1 MRAFSAR
8 SLKYWHRRFSF
19 ACAAISSGRMPIR
32 PYLHVPLKLKPFK
45 I

>member
-1 MRAFSAR
+1 MN
-8 SLKYWHRRFSF
+8 YWHRRFSF
-19 ACAAISSGRMPIR
+19 TCADIR

>member
-1 MRAFSAR
+1 MTGKSAVPVSHR
-8 SLKYWHRRFSF
+8 HRRFSF

-32 PYLHVPLKLKPFK
+32 PYLHVLLKLKPFK